1 MALSLACLLASF
13 SFDTLSESPKKAR
26 DHAEM
31 FATALLLV
39 VAADAASSSTE
50 YVKLNNGVM
59 MPALIYGSGGSHTQD
74 NVTGTTIA
82 IAKAVSS
89 SIGFKGVDMANHY
102 HNQIGVRDGIK
113 MSGTPRSKLWLQTKI
128 EPCGHSI
135 VRHKHCYE
143 DSVAAFNQNL
153 FQLDV
158 ESVDMTLIHSPPCV
172 PNSTWADATCRW
184 DSAIYPSNCNCRA
197 AEPCAMMQAQWRV
210 LEEMYKAGKTRAIG
224 VSNFCPACLECLA
237 KASNVTPA
245 VNQLQFHAGVGSA
258 DPRGLL
264 SYNKARGIMVQAYS
278 PLGGE
283 QAGAVLSSPVTKAAG
298 AAHGNRSSA
307 QAVLR
312 WILQLGFTMTAATA
326 NPAHM
331 LSDLDVFGWSLT
343 DAEMSA
349 ISSLDV
355 APDDPTKEMC
365 LYN

>member
-1 MALSLACLLASF
+1 
-13 SFDTLSESPKKAR
+13 
-26 DHAEM
+26 
-31 FATALLLV
+31 
-39 VAADAASSSTE
+39 
-50 YVKLNNGVM
+50 
-59 MPALIYGSGGSHTQD
+59 
-74 NVTGTTIA
+74 
-82 IAKAVSS
+82 
-89 SIGFKGVDMANHY
+89 
-102 HNQIGVRDGIK
+102 
-113 MSGTPRSKLWLQTKI
+113 
-128 EPCGHSI
+128 
-135 VRHKHCYE
+135 
-143 DSVAAFNQNL
+143 
-153 FQLDV
+153 
-158 ESVDMTLIHSPPCV
+158 
-172 PNSTWADATCRW
+172 
-184 DSAIYPSNCNCRA
+184 
-197 AEPCAMMQAQWRV
+197 MMQAQWRV
-210 LEEMYKAGKTRAIG
+210 LEEMYEAGKTRAIG